1 MPARGQVI
9 ALTDRAHSHKS
20 STPDNIA
27 VIQTLTYIER
37 VIRYETQDFKEH
49 LIKDFFQERPGSII
63 VRWKQAAGCVNG
75 MLKKEEGLRYYIDS
89 EGGTCLF
96 ELKLNERKMTDTV
109 RISK

>member
-1 MPARGQVI
+1 M
-9 ALTDRAHSHKS
+9 
-20 STPDNIA
+20 
-27 VIQTLTYIER
+27 
-37 VIRYETQDFKEH
+37 
-49 LIKDFFQERPGSII
+49 
-63 VRWKQAAGCVNG
+63 NG